1 MSFAFGVSRFDD
13 ISGASLI
20 YEELTLDDLHRL
32 AVEEQLVLIALA
44 KFGSML
50 SAGGSLRHDGNL
62 SYSTGVP
69 GDHDAGTM
77 PFDEARQ
84 RLDAAGIAYLLYT
97 TKRHTA
103 AAPRLRV
110 WCPASKPLLAAEHSQ
125 CVDRLN
131 GLLGGVL
138 ARESWVRSQPFL
150 IGRTAGTV
158 FEIAIG
164 DTEECINDADELDA
178 GALPFQPPKPG
189 SPKPPGAAIDFKTA
203 DEQDLIEA
211 ISSGR
216 HFYRAIEELAFRWAL
231 QETLQD
237 DAESM
242 LTGYVDSVPQAQQQD
257 PKWHKAKRSLKR
269 WITRAY
275 TRAAKVLAAKR
286 LKGVGRPLTFVAPT
300 PWPEEVD
307 GAELLDE
314 LVETIKRHVVML
326 AAAAYAVA
334 LWIMHTYVF
343 TAMMVSPR
351 MELKSPEKRC
361 GKTTAL
367 IIIGELAARGLPTA
381 NVSASAI
388 YRTVEAAQP
397 TLLIDEADSFL
408 KDNEELRGVLNA
420 GFMRGGQVIR
430 VTGDNHEPR
439 IYSCWAP
446 VALATIRPLPDT
458 IEDRAITIPL
468 TRRLKTEVITRLR
481 LDRLAQLA
489 PLKSKLTRWAND
501 NIAALEIADPEV
513 PDALN
518 DRAADC
524 WRILLAIA
532 EQAGGECPVRARSAA
547 VLLSG
552 NTDIETMGTLL
563 LGDLR
568 EMFETSG
575 MDLFSHEILAVLWAK
590 EERPWAEYG
599 RNGQA
604 ISKVQLAR
612 LLSFFKVR
620 PTTIHRTVNGRR
632 TQAKGYKR
640 EDLANVFERYLP
652 DMPS

>member
-1 MSFAFGVSRFDD
+1 VSFLFGLTVFDD
-13 ISGASLI
+13 ISGASLT
-20 YEELTLDDLHRL
+20 YEDATLDDLHRL
-32 AVEEQLVLIALA
+32 AVEEELVLIKLG

-50 SAGGSLRHDGNL
+50 STGGSLRHDANV
-62 SYSTGVP
+62 SYSTGAE

-84 RLDAAGIAYLLYT
+84 RLDTAGIAYILYT

-110 WCPASKPLLAAEHSQ
+110 LCPASKPLSATEHSQ

-131 GLLGGVL
+131 GIMGGTL
-138 ARESWVRSQPFL
+138 ARESWGLSQPFL
-150 IGRTAGTV
+150 IGRVTGTA
-158 FEIAIG
+158 FEIAVG
-164 DTEECINDADELDA
+164 DLEEGINDADELDA
-178 GALPFQPPKPG
+178 GALPFQPSKPG
-189 SPKPPGAAIDFKTA
+189 SSKPPGAAIDFKTA

-216 HFYRAIEELAFRWAL
+216 HFYRAIEELAYRWAL

-242 LTGYVDSVPQAQQQD
+242 LAGYVDNVPQSQQD

-275 TRAAKVLAAKR
+275 ARAAKVLNAKR
-286 LKGVGRPLTFVAPT
+286 LKGTGRPLTFTAPV

-307 GAELLDE
+307 GEELLDE
-314 LVETIKRHVVML
+314 LVETIKRHVIL
-326 AAAAYAVA
+326 PDAAAFATA
-334 LWIMHTYVF
+334 LWITHTYVF
-343 TAMMVSPR
+343 IAQMVTPR
-351 MELKSPEKRC
+351 LELKSPEKRC
-361 GKTTAL
+361 GKTTLL
-367 IIIGELAARGLPTA
+367 IIIDALAARSLPTA

-397 TLLIDEADSFL
+397 TLLIDGADSFL

-430 VTGDNHEPR
+430 VTGDDHEPR

-458 IEDRAITIPL
+458 IEDRAVTILL
-468 TRRLKTEVITRLR
+468 TRRLKTETITRLR
-481 LDRLAQLA
+481 LDRLAQLT
-489 PLKSKLTRWAND
+489 PLKSKLQRWAND
-501 NIAALEIADPEV
+501 NIAALEIADPQV

-532 EQAGGECPVRARSAA
+532 EQAGGECPERARSAA

-552 NTDIETMGTLL
+552 NTDIETLGTLL

-568 EMFETSG
+568 EMFEASG

-590 EERPWAEYG
+590 EDRPWSEYG
-599 RNGQA
+599 KNGQP

-612 LLSFFKVR
+612 LLAFFKVR
-620 PTTIHRTVNGRR
+620 PTTIHRDVNGRR
-632 TQAKGYKR
+632 VQAKGYKA
-640 EDLANVFERYLP
+640 EHLKNVFERYLA
-652 DMPS
+652 DVPS